1 MSRERWLANH
11 LPAGDGR
18 EAVGREDAPPD
29 IPPMLDIR
37 EVSYS
42 YPERTV
48 LQNVSLAVYPGELMV
63 LLGPNGAGKSTLVKA
78 IAGQVKPARGL
89 VSIRDRDPVTDPLAR
104 RAAGFVPQRIAIFD
118 KLTVREN
125 LALFAQ
131 IMDVPRDRIPKL
143 VERTLN
149 LIGLKHRADD
159 RASVLS
165 GGMQRLVNIGAALMH
180 APRLLVLDEPTVG
193 VDNRSRR
200 RVAQLLRRLRDAG
213 LAILLTTH
221 DMEEAEI
228 LADRISII
236 VGGEIMADGAP
247 SDIVHEVFGG
257 RQEVCIVID
266 PHAQSEQAR
275 NAYGSMLT
283 QLGLRPS
290 PDGTEWRGLVD
301 NRDGQFTALAKHVF
315 TPESG
320 VAEVLVR
327 QPGLKTLLNWFME
340 A

>member
-1 MSRERWLANH
+1 
-11 LPAGDGR
+11 
-18 EAVGREDAPPD
+18 
-29 IPPMLDIR
+29 
-37 EVSYS
+37 
-42 YPERTV
+42 V
-48 LQNVSLAVYPGELMV
+48 LHNVSLAVYPGELLV

-125 LALFAQ
+125 LAVFAEV
-131 IMDVPRDRIPKL
+131 MGVPRDRIPKL
-143 VERTLN
+143 VERTLK
-149 LIGLKHRADD
+149 LIGLKHRAGD
-159 RASVLS
+159 RAAVLS
-165 GGMQRLVNIGAALMH
+165 GGMQRLVNIGAAMMH

-221 DMEEAEI
+221 DMEEAET

-247 SDIVHEVFGG
+247 GDIVLEVFGG
-257 RQEVCIVID
+257 RQEVRIVLD
-266 PHAQSEQAR
+266 PEVQSEQAR
-275 NAYGSMLT
+275 KSYGSMLE

-290 PDGTEWRGLVD
+290 PDGTAWQGLVD

-327 QPGLKTLLNWFME
+327 QPGLKTLLDWFME
-340 A
+340 DYGRS